1 MQLDMRV
8 TINSGIND
16 KANILL
22 LTILGTSKSDLQT

>member
-1 MQLDMRV
+1 MQLDMRE

-22 LTILGTSKSDLQT
+22 STVLSTSKSDLQM